1 MNLIVFSGLQFFIH
15 WPGDPLRLPLDL
27 LDQVKLVS
35 IKDGV
40 SPDYG
45 DPILLANIGKHFL

>member
-1 MNLIVFSGLQFFIH
+1 MKLIVFSGHQFFIH